1 MLLYHAPMAQAKT
14 YKRRFQSKARAE
26 KYARRFESGSHKR
39 IDAREQ
45 RAVAK
50 IFAGLDGCRTVLDVP
65 CGAGRFGKTLGQGD
79 RRVIETDVAHEMV
92 EIAHR
97 AHRLAVQSDAAH
109 LPFRNGAVDCVFS
122 NRLLHH
128 ILPRD
133 ERAVFL
139 REFHRVSKRWVV
151 VTFFD
156 YRMFATVRKALKKLK
171 RAKVRYDEQPTFE
184 QFEAEVMAA
193 GFRIMKVVPTGPVWV
208 SEKYLVLEKA
218 H

>member
-1 MLLYHAPMAQAKT
+1 MAQAKT

-26 KYARRFESGSHKR
+26 KYARRFSSGSHKR

-50 IFAGLDGCRTVLDVP
+50 IFAGLEDCRSVLDVP
-65 CGAGRFGKTLGQGD
+65 CGAGRFAKTLGQGG
-79 RRVIETDVAHEMV
+79 RLVIETDVAHEMV
-92 EIAHR
+92 EIARR
-97 AHRLAVQSDAAH
+97 AHRLGMQSDAGH
-109 LPFRNGAVDCVFS
+109 LPFRDGAVDCVFS

-133 ERAVFL
+133 ERATFL

-156 YRMFATVRKALKKLK
+156 YRMFATVRKALKKIK
-171 RAKVRYDEQPTFE
+171 RAKIRYDEQPTLE
-184 QFEAEVMAA
+184 QFEAEVKAC
-193 GFRIMKVVPTGPVWV
+193 GLCIVSVVATGPVWV
-208 SEKYLVLEKA
+208 SEKYLVLEKVA
-218 H
+218 